1 MNMLGGSTFLMPNF
15 LKKELSSA
23 GADKLFST
31 PTMPQS
37 QPSGTAVHEETLY
50 ALTRV
55 HWILAVAG
63 KGGGHPLLGTL
74 ALFLTILSH

>member
-1 MNMLGGSTFLMPNF
+1 
-15 LKKELSSA
+15 
-23 GADKLFST
+23 
-31 PTMPQS
+31 MPQS
-37 QPSGTAVHEETLY
+37 RPSGAAVHEETLY

-74 ALFLTILSH
+74 ALFLAILSH